1 MAIANTPTG
10 IQIIGSGSAVAG
22 AVGAPK
28 GTARLGLARDGWS
41 VGVSE
46 GGLEP
51 PRPMRALGPQ
61 PPKRRSP
68 GLLRVYQ
75 CCSGRP

>member
-61 PPKRRSP
+61 LGP
-68 GLLRVYQ
+68 GRLGPSQQDLTQ
-75 CCSGRP
+75 PA

>member
-41 VGVSE
+41 GWVSE

-61 PPKRRSP
+61 PPKSRSP
-68 GLLRVYQ
+68 WLLRVY
-75 CCSGRP
+75 CCC